1 MSFRG
6 WSPDHGC
13 FCFLELGHTKE
24 LPGISNVTFPTCGC
38 FPACLSR
45 ERRGGSSS
53 WLLGISVR
61 GWQRAQS
68 QRSPRPLGLLPP
80 SHPFGSAFGVSL
92 SVARDPPRHLGR
104 DGGIC
109 SGCFKPG
116 AALACAVA
124 CARASVGISGFLRF
138 SLIILLRCCPDE
150 DLFQRDKFADDV

>member
-38 FPACLSR
+38 FPACLSH

-68 QRSPRPLGLLPP
+68 PEVSQTSGPPASIPSIWLCLWGFPQCGKRSTKAPGEGWGDLQWLLQTR
-80 SHPFGSAFGVSL
+80 GSPGM
-92 SVARDPPRHLGR
+92 
-104 DGGIC
+104 C
-109 SGCFKPG
+109 SGLCQSQHG
-116 AALACAVA
+116 DQRVLALL
-124 CARASVGISGFLRF
+124 SDNSP
-138 SLIILLRCCPDE
+138 SLLSR
-150 DLFQRDKFADDV
+150 

>member
-1 MSFRG
+1 MDVSVFWSLDTQRSCQELAMSRFQHVDVFLLV
-6 WSPDHGC
+6 SPVRDVVAAPPGC
-13 FCFLELGHTKE
+13 C
-24 LPGISNVTFPTCGC
+24 
-38 FPACLSR
+38 
-45 ERRGGSSS
+45 
-53 WLLGISVR
+53 VR

-80 SHPFGSAFGVSL
+80 SHPFGSVFGVSL